1 MWRQFVN
8 QAEILVNEISQLRE
22 QYFAEVGVGR
32 RIWPRSI
39 KERVERLEALGIK
52 YKTISQQTGIGYDTL
67 LQWRYKK
74 NQRDKKNF
82 HEVAVTKDLVKVG
95 TVTEPIRAKKEEILK
110 TVTVTV
116 TTPEGFKVTGDD
128 TKLILE
134 ILTGLSRCF

>member
-1 MWRQFVN
+1 MN
-8 QAEILVNEISQLRE
+8 QAEILINEISQLRE

-39 KERVERLEALGIK
+39 KERVERLEALGTK

-74 NQRDKKNF
+74 NQSDKKNF

-95 TVTEPIRAKKEEILK
+95 TMTEPIHAKKEEIK
-110 TVTVTV
+110 
-116 TTPEGFKVTGDD
+116 
-128 TKLILE
+128 KL
-134 ILTGLSRCF
+134 SP